1 MTEELNMAWFNQDF
15 IKAIPKTD
23 LHVHLDGSLRIGTLI
38 ELAREAGVPLPAP
51 DEKGLRELVFKEK
64 YRNLEEYLR
73 GFGLTTAVMQTEK
86 ALFRV
91 SYELMMDNAAEGVR
105 YIEVRFAPQLL
116 MSEKLSFRQV
126 MTAVDQGLRQA
137 RDELNRHLASGE
149 PAFDYGI
156 IACAM
161 RFFTADFSP
170 YYRDYSRVHA
180 FSSPIEIIRGA
191 SLELAKAVVKL
202 RSESDIQVVGFDL
215 AGAEYGYPASDHAES
230 YALVQKGFICKTV
243 HAGEAFG
250 PESIFQAVT
259 KLQTDRIG
267 HGLHLFDEAMIHH
280 HSIENRPAYVKN
292 LVNYLADR
300 RITLEVCL
308 TSNLQ
313 TSPEIGELKNHSLRK
328 MLENKLSVTFCT
340 DNRLVSNT
348 TVCNELALA
357 LENFDISAHDLKN
370 IIVYGFK
377 RSFFYH
383 PYVEKRAYVR
393 KVINHYDSVARKFG
407 IKE

>member
-1 MTEELNMAWFNQDF
+1 MSWFNSDF
-15 IKAIPKTD
+15 IRAIPKTD
-23 LHVHLDGSLRIGTLI
+23 LHVHLDGSLRINTLI
-38 ELAREAGVPLPAP
+38 ELAQAAKINLPAWDEAG
-51 DEKGLRELVFKEK
+51 LRHMVFKDK
-64 YRNLEEYLR
+64 YLNLEEYLR
-73 GFGLTTAVMQTEK
+73 GFALTTAVMQSEK

-116 MSEKLSFRQV
+116 MSDSLNFHQV
-126 MTAVDQGLRQA
+126 MAAVDQGLRQA
-137 RDELNRHLASGE
+137 RDQLNRDLAPDE
-149 PAFDYGI
+149 PRYDYGI

-161 RFFTADFSP
+161 RFFSPDFSL
-170 YYRDYSRVHA
+170 YYRDYSRIHA
-180 FSSPIEIIRGA
+180 FSTPIEIIRGA
-191 SLELAKAVVKL
+191 SLELAKAVVQL
-202 RSESDIQVVGFDL
+202 RAENQIQIVGFDL

-230 YALVQKGFICKTV
+230 YALIQKGFICKTV

-259 KLQTDRIG
+259 KLQADRIG
-267 HGLHLFDEAMIHH
+267 HGLHLFDEQMIHH
-280 HSIENRPAYVKN
+280 HSIDSRNEYVEN

-313 TSPEIGELKNHSLRK
+313 TTPEIGELKNHSLRK
-328 MLENKLSVTFCT
+328 MLERKLSVTFCT

-348 TVCNELALA
+348 TMCHELELALN
-357 LENFDISAHDLKN
+357 NFPIDAHDFKS

-377 RSFFYH
+377 RSFFFH
-383 PYVEKRAYVR
+383 PYVEKRCYVR
-393 KVINHYDSVARKFG
+393 QVINYYDSLARKFG
-407 IKE
+407 IRE

>member
-1 MTEELNMAWFNQDF
+1 MAWFTTDF

-38 ELAREAGVPLPAP
+38 ELAREAGVALPAA
-51 DEKGLRELVFKEK
+51 DEKGLRELVFKDK

-73 GFGLTTAVMQTEK
+73 GFSLTTAVMQSEA

-105 YIEVRFAPQLL
+105 YVEVRFAPQLL
-116 MSEKLSFRQV
+116 MSEEMSFHKV
-126 MTAVDQGLRQA
+126 MAAVDKGMRAA
-137 RDELNRHLASGE
+137 RDELNGKLAPGE
-149 PAFDYGI
+149 PRYDYGI

-161 RFFTADFSP
+161 RFFTGDFSP
-170 YYRDYSRVHA
+170 WYRDFTRVHA
-180 FSSPIEIIRGA
+180 FSAPIDIIRYA
-191 SLELAKAVVKL
+191 SLELAKAVVQL
-202 RSESDIQVVGFDL
+202 RASSDIQVVAFDL

-267 HGLHLFDEAMIHH
+267 HGLHLFDEGMIKHAAITDH
-280 HSIENRPAYVKN
+280 KVYVEN

-308 TSNLQ
+308 TSNMQ
-313 TSPEIGELKNHSLRK
+313 TSPEIGELKNHSLKK

-348 TVCNELALA
+348 TVCNEIKLA
-357 LENFDISAHDLKN
+357 LENFEITPHDLKN

-377 RSFFYH
+377 RSFYYH

-393 KVINHYDSVARKFG
+393 EVINYYDEVARKFG
-407 IKE
+407 VKE